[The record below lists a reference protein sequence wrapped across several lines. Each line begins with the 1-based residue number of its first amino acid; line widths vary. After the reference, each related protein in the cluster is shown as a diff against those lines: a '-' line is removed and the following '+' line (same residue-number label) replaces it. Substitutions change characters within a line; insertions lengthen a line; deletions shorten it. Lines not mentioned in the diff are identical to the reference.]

1 VIRRNERMPTI
12 ATVAQLAG
20 VSRQTVSNVV
30 RAPHR
35 VSPETLERVQTII
48 RDVDY
53 RPNRS
58 ARALQA
64 RSTGLLA
71 YRCHQPEETENL
83 VLDRFLHD
91 LCRAADEHDHHITL
105 VSPVSTDQELAMYR
119 ELYRSGR
126 VDGFV
131 LSGTHPGDQRLT
143 GLVSEG
149 IPFVSFGQNW
159 DAPDAST
166 WVDVDG
172 ASGTRL
178 ATEHYWR
185 TGHRRIAFLGWPDDG
200 AVGAQRRSGY
210 VSAMTRLG
218 PEQIEASCFDRLDS
232 AEAAAAALLSQPD
245 PPTAV
250 VCVSDTAALGCA
262 WAAQKLGIAVGA
274 ELGIMGFDDSALTLI
289 ARPSLSSVRQPTALV
304 AQTLIDRFIGLT
316 QSDTPTGTLL
326 VPSLVHRGSS

>member
-1 VIRRNERMPTI
+1 MKRQHERMPTI
-12 ATVAQLAG
+12 ATVAEMAG

-35 VSPETLERVQTII
+35 VSPQTLERVQAII
-48 RDVDY
+48 REVDY

-71 YRCHQPEETENL
+71 YRCHRPEETENL

-91 LCRAADEHDHHITL
+91 LCRAADEHEHHITL

-131 LSGTHPGDQRLT
+131 LSGTHPGDQRLV
-143 GLVSEG
+143 GLVDES

-159 DAPDAST
+159 DAPEAST

-172 ASGTRL
+172 ATGIRL

-185 TGHRRIAFLGWPDDG
+185 NGHRRIAFLGWPDDG
-200 AVGAQRRSGY
+200 AVGAQRRRGY
-210 VSAMTRLG
+210 VSATSGFRIE
-218 PEQIEASCFDRLDS
+218 PIEASCFDRLDS
-232 AEAAAAALLSQPD
+232 AEAAATELLSRPD
-245 PPTAV
+245 RPTAV

-274 ELGIMGFDDSALTLI
+274 ELGIMGFDDSTLTLI
-289 ARPSLSSVRQPTALV
+289 ARPSLSSVRQPTDQV
-304 AQTLIDRFIGLT
+304 AQALIDRFIGLT

-326 VPSLVHRGSS
+326 APSLVHRGSS

>member
-1 VIRRNERMPTI
+1 MIRQTERMPTI
-12 ATVAQLAG
+12 ATVAELAG

-48 RDVDY
+48 REVDY

-71 YRCHQPEETENL
+71 YRCHRPEETENL

-105 VSPVSTDQELAMYR
+105 VSPVSTDQELSMYR

-143 GLVSEG
+143 GLLAEG

-159 DAPDAST
+159 DAPEAST

-185 TGHRRIAFLGWPDDG
+185 NGHRRIAFLGWPDDG
-200 AVGAQRRSGY
+200 AVGAHRRSGY
-210 VSAMTRLG
+210 RAAAAQLRLE
-218 PEQIEASCFDRLDS
+218 PIEATCFDRLES
-232 AEAAAAALLSQPD
+232 AEAAAATLLSRAE

-262 WAAQKLGIAVGA
+262 WAAQKLGFVVGTD
-274 ELGIMGFDDSALTLI
+274 LGIMGFDDSALTLI
-289 ARPSLSSVRQPTALV
+289 ARPSLSSVRQPTDLV
-304 AQTLIDRFIGLT
+304 AQTLIDRFIGLA

-326 VPSLVHRGSS
+326 ATSLVHRGSS

>member
-1 VIRRNERMPTI
+1 MNRHQQRMPTI
-12 ATVAQLAG
+12 ATVAELAG

-35 VSPETLERVQTII
+35 VSAETLERVQGII

-64 RSTGLLA
+64 RRTGLIA
-71 YRCHQPEETENL
+71 YRCPRPDEAENL

-91 LCRAADEHDHHITL
+91 LCRAADEHDHHVTL
-105 VSPVSTDQELAMYR
+105 ISPASAAEELAIYR

-131 LSGTHPGDQRLT
+131 LSGTNRGDRRLIS
-143 GLVSEG
+143 LVEEG
-149 IPFVSFGQNW
+149 IPFVSFGRNW
-159 DAPDAST
+159 DAPDASS

-172 ASGTRL
+172 ASGTRQ

-185 TGHRRIAFLGWPDDG
+185 SGHRRIAFLGVPDDG
-200 AVGAQRRSGY
+200 ASGADRRSGY
-210 VSAMTRLG
+210 LAAMANLG
-218 PEQIEASCFDRLDS
+218 LEPIDVVCFDRLDA
-232 AEAAAAALLSQPD
+232 AEAAASVLLRMAD

-250 VCVSDTAALGCA
+250 VCVSDTLALGCA
-262 WAAQKLGIAVGA
+262 WAAQKLGVAIGP
-274 ELGIMGFDDSALTLI
+274 ELGIMGFDDSALALI
-289 ARPSLSSVRQPTALV
+289 SRPGLSSVRQPTALV
-304 AQTLIDRFIGLT
+304 AQALINRFISLQ
-316 QSDTPTGTLL
+316 QSDRPTATLL
-326 VPSLVHRGSS
+326 APSLVHRGSS

>member
-1 VIRRNERMPTI
+1 MSRHQQRMPTI
-12 ATVAQLAG
+12 ATVAALAG

-35 VSPETLERVQTII
+35 VSPDTLHRVQTII
-48 RDVDY
+48 REVDY

-83 VLDRFLHD
+83 VLDRFLHE

-131 LSGTHPGDQRLT
+131 LSGTHPNDQRLT
-143 GLVSEG
+143 GLVEEG

-159 DAPDAST
+159 DAPHAST

-172 ASGTRL
+172 ASGTRQ

-185 TGHRRIAFLGWPDDG
+185 AGHRRIAFLGWPDDG
-200 AVGAQRRSGY
+200 AVGAHRRAGY
-210 VSAMTRLG
+210 RGAMASLRLE
-218 PEQIEASCFDRLDS
+218 PIEASCFDRLES
-232 AEAAAAALLSQPD
+232 AEAAASTMLALTD
-245 PPTAV
+245 RPTAV
-250 VCVSDTAALGCA
+250 VCVSDTAALGCS
-262 WAAQKLGIAVGA
+262 WAAQKMGIAVGA

-289 ARPSLSSVRQPTALV
+289 ARPGLSSVRQPTGLV
-304 AQTLIDRFIGLT
+304 AQTLIDRFIALRH
-316 QSDTPTGTLL
+316 SETPTGTLL
-326 VPSLVHRGSS
+326 APSLVHRGSS

>member
-1 VIRRNERMPTI
+1 MTRPQHRMPTI
-12 ATVAQLAG
+12 ATVAGLAG
-20 VSRQTVSNVV
+20 VSRQTVSNAV

-35 VSPETLERVQTII
+35 VSPETLARVQNVI
-48 RDVDY
+48 REVDY

-64 RSTGLLA
+64 RQSGLLA
-71 YRCHQPEETENL
+71 YRCHRPEETENL
-83 VLDRFLHD
+83 VLDRFLHE

-105 VSPVSTDQELAMYR
+105 VSPVSTDQELSMYR
-119 ELYRSGR
+119 DLYRTGH

-143 GLVSEG
+143 GLVAEG
-149 IPFVSFGQNW
+149 IPFVSFGRNW
-159 DAPDAST
+159 DDPTAST

-185 TGHRRIAFLGWPDDG
+185 LGHRRIAFLGWPEDS
-200 AVGAQRRSGY
+200 AVGAERRSGY
-210 VSAMTRLG
+210 IAAAAALRFE
-218 PEQIEASCFDRLDS
+218 PIEATCFDRLDS
-232 AEAAAAALLSQPD
+232 AEAAAAALLSLAD
-245 PPTAV
+245 RPTAV
-250 VCVSDTAALGCA
+250 VCVSDTVALGCA
-262 WAAQKLGIAVGA
+262 WAAQHIGVAVGA

-289 ARPSLSSVRQPTALV
+289 ARPGLSSVRQPTDLV
-304 AQTLIDRFIGLT
+304 AQTLIDRFIGFAHAER
-316 QSDTPTGTLL
+316 PTGTLL

>member
-1 VIRRNERMPTI
+1 MIRPNVRMPTI
-12 ATVAQLAG
+12 ATVAELAG

-35 VSPETLERVQTII
+35 VSPETLQRVQTII
-48 RDVDY
+48 SEVDY

-105 VSPVSTDQELAMYR
+105 VSPASTDQELSMYR

-131 LSGTHPGDQRLT
+131 LSGTHPGDQRLI

-172 ASGTRL
+172 ATGTRL

-185 TGHRRIAFLGWPDDG
+185 TGHRRIAFLGWPDDA
-200 AVGAQRRSGY
+200 AVGAHRRSGY
-210 VSAMTRLG
+210 LSTMTRLG
-218 PEQIEASCFDRLDS
+218 LEPIEASCFDHLDS
-232 AEAAAAALLSQPD
+232 AEAAAGALLSRPD
-245 PPTAV
+245 APTAV

-262 WAAQKLGIAVGA
+262 WAAQKLGITVGA

-316 QSDTPTGTLL
+316 QSETPTGTLL
-326 VPSLVHRGSS
+326 APSLVHRGSS